1 MTDELTAVRTHSGG
15 IAWLPRSLALDFVE
29 LGRCTL
35 EPDERFAAPA
45 PLPVLH
51 TWGAGGFT
59 PTRPARLTRR
69 S

>member
-35 EPDERFAAPA
+35 EPDAP
-45 PLPVLH
+45 PRVE
-51 TWGAGGFT
+51 
-59 PTRPARLTRR
+59 PAEAEVIYRDLVRGLQGRLD
-69 S
+69 